1 MSYAAIIV
9 TFVLV
14 QNLVL
19 SRLLGLCPLVAVSR
33 SPESAVV
40 TGTVLLFVGS
50 LSGIATWAAYRLIL
64 APLGLG
70 GLQTVVFMLMVAGIA
85 RFAEGLASAV
95 SPALAAVLSPHI
107 EHTMTSSA
115 VLGIC
120 LVAVSSGYGVMQS
133 FVAAL
138 AGVAGFFLA
147 AVVVAAIGEK
157 LSLEWVPRPLRGA
170 PIALISAGILALA
183 FMAFDGVLGGAG

>member
-1 MSYAAIIV
+1 MSYPGIIV
-9 TFVLV
+9 AFVFA
-14 QNLVL
+14 QNVVL
-19 SRLLGLCPLVAVSR
+19 SRLLGLCPLVAVTR

-40 TGTVLLFVGS
+40 TGAGLLFVGS
-50 LSGIATWAAYRLIL
+50 LSGIATWAVSHLIL
-64 APLGLG
+64 LPLGLG
-70 GLQTVVFMLMVAGIA
+70 SLQTAVFMLVVAGVA
-85 RFAEGLASAV
+85 RFAEGLAAAV
-95 SPALAAVLSPHI
+95 SPALAAVLAAHV

-120 LVAVSSGYGVMQS
+120 LVAVSAGYGVMQS

-138 AGVAGFFLA
+138 AGVAGFLLA
-147 AVVVAAIGEK
+147 AVVLASIEEK

-183 FMAFDGVLGGAG
+183 FMAFDGIAG